1 MRHQISVA
9 EYQPIR
15 NRNWGSKYK
24 IVSGTVCVGQTCKR
38 EKLWLPRWDIA
49 RDQRLSEQ
57 YHRGNIETSEIYP
70 RTSAIQNFSRGDSNY
85 QYIPGRNKIQTFFTG
100 DWFWRAHFHRGI
112 FRGGFSPGTEA
123 GCSNRHFSHVT
134 KSFFFK
140 NVNLRKKTD
149 RNFRGSFLKNRFR
162 HVKLYSNPPSWLA
175 RSRCHMG
182 TLWKTKDWSSYF
194 WERQPFRFWYV
205 KVHRQRKLKSTKTG
219 IFS

>member
-85 QYIPGRNKIQTFFTG
+85 QYIPGRNKIQTFFIG
-100 DWFWRAHFHRGI
+100 DWFWRPHFHRGI

-140 NVNLRKKTD
+140 NVNLRKKKRSQLSRQFFEKPFQARKIIFKSPRLISQKSLSYGYLVKDKRLKFIFLRETT
-149 RNFRGSFLKNRFR
+149 FQVLVRGS
-162 HVKLYSNPPSWLA
+162 PPPK
-175 RSRCHMG
+175 
-182 TLWKTKDWSSYF
+182 KT
-194 WERQPFRFWYV
+194 
-205 KVHRQRKLKSTKTG
+205 
-219 IFS
+219 